1 MVSFKSALLLL
12 ALTAEALATSAP
24 NPVCTSRLGTVSVSK
39 IPRATSTVVQKVTVV
54 KKVIRRINTYVI
66 PRPRTT
72 TVTDTVQET
81 VVETADP
88 DVKTATEVVT
98 GKFSFEF
105 YFQDEY

>member
-12 ALTAEALATSAP
+12 ALGAEALAASAP

-54 KKVIRRINTYVI
+54 KKVIRRINVYVI

-88 DVKTATEVVT
+88 DVETATEVVT
-98 GKFSFEF
+98 GKFSLELD
-105 YFQDEY
+105 FQDEY